1 LDEPLEGGP
10 AIARA
15 RLTIDL
21 EAIAANWRAL
31 DALSAPGVETAAV
44 VKADA
49 YGLGVARVGPV
60 LAAAGARSFFVAL
73 AEEGAVLREA
83 LGPEPDIFVFAGL
96 MPGDASLVQAHRLVP
111 CLNSPGQIA
120 DFERTLAGRPCAVQL
135 DSGMNR
141 LGLEPAELNDAL
153 PALARLAPALAI
165 SHLACADEPAHP
177 MNRAQAAAFEALAG
191 HLPGIRR
198 SLAATGGILLGRAW
212 HFDLVRPGIG
222 LYGGRPY
229 AGARPVVRLSLPVV
243 QVREVA
249 EGEAVGYGAAW
260 TAVRPSRIAT
270 VSAGYA
276 DGLAR
281 ALGRGHLAL
290 FAGETAVP
298 VVGRVSMDLLTVDVT
313 GLEEVPASLDILND
327 FQGIDA
333 VADVA
338 GTIGYEV
345 LTSLGPRY
353 DRVYKEAPPPEC
365 A

>member
-1 LDEPLEGGP
+1 M
-10 AIARA
+10 ARA

-21 EAIAANWRAL
+21 DAVAANWRAL
-31 DALSAPGVETAAV
+31 DALSAPTVETAAV

-49 YGLGVARVGPV
+49 YGLGAARVGPA

-73 AEEGAVLREA
+73 AEEGALLREA
-83 LGPEPDIFVFAGL
+83 LGADPAIYVFAGL
-96 MPGDASLVQAHRLVP
+96 MPGDAALVRTHALVP

-120 DFERTLAGRPCAVQL
+120 DFARDCAGLPCAVQL
-135 DSGMNR
+135 DTGMNR

-153 PALARLAPALAI
+153 PTLSRLAPILAI
-165 SHLACADEPAHP
+165 SHLACSDEPAHP
-177 MNRAQAAAFEALAG
+177 MNLAQAAAFEALTS
-191 HLPGIRR
+191 HLPGTRR
-198 SLAATGGILLGRAW
+198 SLAATGGTLLGEAG

-229 AGARPVVRLSLPVV
+229 ADARPVVRLSLPVV
-243 QVREVA
+243 QVRDVG

-260 TAVRPSRIAT
+260 TAVHPSRIAT

-276 DGLAR
+276 DGLSR

-298 VVGRVSMDLLTVDVT
+298 VVGRVSMDLITVDVT
-313 GLEEVPASLDILND
+313 GLRDVPASLEILND
-327 FQGIDA
+327 FQGVDA
-333 VADVA
+333 LADVA

-345 LTSLGPRY
+345 LTSLGHRY
-353 DRVYKEAPPPEC
+353 ERVYKEAPSPTRP
-365 A
+365 

>member
-1 LDEPLEGGP
+1 
-10 AIARA
+10 
-15 RLTIDL
+15 
-21 EAIAANWRAL
+21 
-31 DALSAPGVETAAV
+31 
-44 VKADA
+44 
-49 YGLGVARVGPV
+49 
-60 LAAAGARSFFVAL
+60 
-73 AEEGAVLREA
+73 
-83 LGPEPDIFVFAGL
+83 
-96 MPGDASLVQAHRLVP
+96 
-111 CLNSPGQIA
+111 
-120 DFERTLAGRPCAVQL
+120 
-135 DSGMNR
+135 
-141 LGLEPAELNDAL
+141 
-153 PALARLAPALAI
+153 
-165 SHLACADEPAHP
+165 
-177 MNRAQAAAFEALAG
+177 
-191 HLPGIRR
+191 
-198 SLAATGGILLGRAW
+198 
-212 HFDLVRPGIG
+212 
-222 LYGGRPY
+222 
-229 AGARPVVRLSLPVV
+229 VRLSLPVV